1 MTRQPDGILEPVS
14 NATEWLDHEQ
24 QCTWRRFVAV
34 QRRLPAR
41 LGQHLQRDSGL
52 SSADYEILVNLSESP
67 HGRMRA
73 FEIGQAT
80 RWEKSRLSHHLT
92 RMVQRGLV
100 QRQVCAKDP
109 RYADI
114 VLTEAGREA
123 FEQAAALHAA
133 HVRRYFIDALTPDQ
147 LDSLDGICDAVLARL
162 DEEPTVE
169 GCPSETC

>member
-1 MTRQPDGILEPVS
+1 VS
-14 NATEWLDHEQ
+14 NATEWLDDRQ

-52 SSADYEILVNLSESP
+52 STADYEILVHLSESP
-67 HGRMRA
+67 RGRMRA

-100 QRQVCAKDP
+100 ERQACDKDT

-123 FEQAAALHAA
+123 IEQAAGLHVA
-133 HVRRYFIDALTPDQ
+133 HVRRYFVDALTPEQ
-147 LDSLDGICDAVLARL
+147 LDALDSICGAVLARL
-162 DEEPTVE
+162 DEEPAVE
-169 GCPSETC
+169 GCPTEAC